1 MTIAEARFPQN
12 GRGDTTNSGPFAL
25 PSILPV
31 RYRALAK
38 GTIKVNVRSNLSNS
52 ARRRRTHSALAYL
65 LLLAMGYGAIVEA
78 AHSHG
83 VSSSNPSQLAAISG
97 DGDSQSS
104 YQGHSGHSE
113 CSLCQFQQ
121 QLFGGLAS
129 VVLVSH
135 TAQQFAFHCQPAI
148 SYLSTSALPTL
159 GRGPPSL

>member
-1 MTIAEARFPQN
+1 
-12 GRGDTTNSGPFAL
+12 
-25 PSILPV
+25 
-31 RYRALAK
+31 
-38 GTIKVNVRSNLSNS
+38 VNVRSNQLNS
-52 ARRRRTHSALAYL
+52 VRRRRTHSALAYL
-65 LLLAMGYGAIVEA
+65 LLLAIGHGAIVEA

-83 VSSSNPSQLAAISG
+83 VSLSAPSQLAAVSG
-97 DGDSQSS
+97 NDNSPFS

-129 VVLVSH
+129 VVLVTH
-135 TAQQFAFHCQPAI
+135 TAQQFAFHSQPAI